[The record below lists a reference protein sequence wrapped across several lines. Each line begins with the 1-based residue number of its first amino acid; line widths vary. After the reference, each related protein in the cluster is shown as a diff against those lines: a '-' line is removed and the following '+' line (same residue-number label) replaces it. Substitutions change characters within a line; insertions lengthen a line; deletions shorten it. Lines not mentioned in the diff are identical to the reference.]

1 LGICDRVCG
10 NDDNDTIRQIIP
22 NYRLRDPESPESPD
36 NARFPSGG
44 VDISL
49 VVTFLHSKQCP
60 IASDID
66 TSRIFLLGNS
76 AGAVHISTY
85 LFSDALPA
93 VCLPG
98 EDLKPLS
105 PPPETAVKA
114 SILVSIPASFENAA
128 KAREEIMFGYYGGK
142 KDVVA
147 ERCATGLRKRSLFKG
162 KVLIMTAELDP
173 EDEILEPVRSS
184 EGSRPA

>member
-1 LGICDRVCG
+1 
-10 NDDNDTIRQIIP
+10 
-22 NYRLRDPESPESPD
+22 
-36 NARFPSGG
+36 
-44 VDISL
+44 
-49 VVTFLHSKQCP
+49 
-60 IASDID
+60 
-66 TSRIFLLGNS
+66 
-76 AGAVHISTY
+76 
-85 LFSDALPA
+85 
-93 VCLPG
+93 
-98 EDLKPLS
+98 
-105 PPPETAVKA
+105 
-114 SILVSIPASFENAA
+114 LVSIPASFENAA